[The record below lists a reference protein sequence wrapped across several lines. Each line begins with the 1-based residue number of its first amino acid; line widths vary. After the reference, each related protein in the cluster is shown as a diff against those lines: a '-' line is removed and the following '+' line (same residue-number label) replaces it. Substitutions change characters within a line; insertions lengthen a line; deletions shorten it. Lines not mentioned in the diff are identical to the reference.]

1 MQLPFYKILNL
12 KDVLLSLEFRSQSQL
27 KLEVQLIH
35 LAHPIF
41 EGKILEVSL
50 LIQLL
55 FTTLVKIVMVAIKQT
70 IRVFIHP
77 RLEYQGQALINLEAS
92 RL

>member
-12 KDVLLSLEFRSQSQL
+12 KDVLLSQEFHRQSQL

-35 LAHPIF
+35 SALPIF

-50 LIQLL
+50 AIHLL
-55 FTTLVKIVMVAIKQT
+55 FTTLAKIVLVAIKLI
-70 IRVFIHP
+70 IRVFIRP
-77 RLEYQGQALINLEAS
+77 RLGYQGQAFINLEAL